1 MFTHS
6 GLRQDSCCLGFLS
19 RDSRALISST
29 LTKAELQ
36 KENGGLGLLASDST
50 FRTSR
55 STGSVSKSAVNASVF
70 TASVGGDLQAALRR
84 SQEVQGLHQL
94 QVGQPYQGAPENEEM
109 EMSPNGSPTHQP
121 LLYNES

>member
-1 MFTHS
+1 M
-6 GLRQDSCCLGFLS
+6 
-19 RDSRALISST
+19 
-29 LTKAELQ
+29 
-36 KENGGLGLLASDST
+36 LASDST

-121 LLYNES
+121 LLNNES